1 MNFNE
6 NEWKKWIKI
15 YDYQWKSVKNQW
27 KINEI

>member
-15 YDYQWKSVKNQW
+15 NDYQWKSIKKQW